1 MSCLLISLLCTVSAL
16 CADSVVENKATSAM
30 LRAPFELIALPYSY
44 NALEPVIGYE
54 TMALHHGKHLK
65 GYVDKLNKLV
75 MGTPYEMMTLEE
87 IVVMADS
94 SVFDEVIFDNAGQL
108 LNHNL
113 YFMQFVPATP
123 GEPQGLLLDAIIEQ
137 WGSYDKFKNEFVR
150 NALDLFGSGW
160 VWLAADYEGNL
171 YIVQEHNG
179 GNPVTKG
186 LTPLLGVDVWEH
198 AYYLDYNNRRADY
211 LDALWAIVNW
221 RCVEDRYESS
231 GVIENN
237 CDTVLERLTSR

>member
-1 MSCLLISLLCTVSAL
+1 MFFCFRPKHSTARFCCVCKTNRLLISLLCTVSAL
-16 CADSVVENKATSAM
+16 CADSVVENKATSTI

-137 WGSYDKFKNEFVR
+137 WGSYDKFKNLYAKHSTSLGR
-150 NALDLFGSGW
+150 DGCGW
-160 VWLAADYEGNL
+160 LP
-171 YIVQEHNG
+171 IM
-179 GNPVTKG
+179 
-186 LTPLLGVDVWEH
+186 
-198 AYYLDYNNRRADY
+198 R
-211 LDALWAIVNW
+211 
-221 RCVEDRYESS
+221 
-231 GVIENN
+231 VI
-237 CDTVLERLTSR
+237 CTSCKNTMAVIL